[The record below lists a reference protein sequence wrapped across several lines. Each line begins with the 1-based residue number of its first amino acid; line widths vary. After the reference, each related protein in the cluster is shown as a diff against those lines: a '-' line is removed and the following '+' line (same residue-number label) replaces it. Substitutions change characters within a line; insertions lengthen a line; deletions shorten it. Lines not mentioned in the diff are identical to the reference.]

1 MTMTVNMQR
10 ITSAT
15 FTEHDAGKHH
25 LPFSSVEVCDVHGSC
40 VSLFLPNGTGADV
53 ANAINAAIARD
64 QHNG

>member
-15 FTEHDAGKHH
+15 FTEHDAGAYH
-25 LPFSSVEVCDVHGSC
+25 LPFSSVAVCDAHGNH
-40 VSLFLPNGTGADV
+40 VSLFLPHGTGAEV
-53 ANAINAAIARD
+53 AKAINAAIAKD